1 MKEED
6 FDILWTDLVER
17 SHKDGSVPLSECER
31 HFYAVN
37 ILRGSVPRSGFIGY
51 FENWTGQDI
60 LDAHAGLKALGLDS
74 VLALLEQAEAIALG
88 GKPIPTSLSR
98 IEIFPE
104 SLTEDEYET
113 ESDRLDEALGPI
125 SEKFYTQD
133 EIIWNTLCR
142 YADANNLKPKS

>member
-1 MKEED
+1 MKDEE

-17 SHKDGSVPLSECER
+17 SHGDGLRPLSECER

-37 ILRGSVPRSGFIGY
+37 LLRGSVPRSGFIGY

-74 VLALLEQAEAIALG
+74 VLALLEQAEAIALA
-88 GKPIPTSLSR
+88 GKPIPPGSSR
-98 IEIFPE
+98 IEVIPV
-104 SLTEDEYET
+104 SLTEDEYEA

-125 SEKFYTQD
+125 SEEFYKHD
-133 EIIWNTLCR
+133 EIIWNALCG
-142 YADANNLKPKS
+142 YAEENNLKPTS